1 MSKAFLIVLFWML
14 GILSSAGASER
25 GKTYYVDSEKGDD
38 RNHGLSEARPKKS
51 LPMVEPGKFGPGDR
65 ILLKR
70 GSVFQGVLKVSASGS
85 AMYPLI
91 ISSYG
96 EGEKA
101 RIEGPDSS
109 MAAIH
114 VYNAAYVQ
122 LSDLEVVNQGRE
134 RLAGRSG
141 VRLEIEDFG
150 EARGIVLS
158 GLDIR
163 DVNGSLVKAEGG
175 GAGIL
180 VINKGKKKV
189 SVFHDL
195 RIINNTIRRCERN
208 GIIFSSEYYRRD
220 NWHPGKGL
228 IIRGNLI
235 EEVPGD
241 GIVPIGYDG
250 ALIEYNVMRKGTD
263 LLPVGEAAA
272 GIWPWS
278 CDNTVVQFNEVSGHR
293 AHWDGQ
299 GFDSDYNS
307 RNTLIQYNYSH
318 DNDGGFLLI
327 CDNGSEGY
335 PYNQGNTGTTVR
347 FNISVNDGIRK
358 RKARNGQM
366 FSPAIHLAGPVD
378 SVLVHDNIIY
388 LGAKE
393 LSEADRTMVLADSWD
408 GVPQRVRLVNNI
420 FCSEEE
426 SGLRIDPA
434 SDEMEFAD
442 NQWYGSFKAG
452 GGVSA
457 DEGVGELRDMKT
469 RILELLRVNNDGA
482 YPILLIDTLRLHK
495 LFIKK

>member
-1 MSKAFLIVLFWML
+1 ML
-14 GILSSAGASER
+14 GVLSSADAAQR
-25 GKTYYVDSEKGDD
+25 GKTYYFDSGKGDD
-38 RNHGLSEARPKKS
+38 RNSGLSESRPKKS
-51 LPMVEPGKFGPGDR
+51 LPVIEPGKFGAGDR

-70 GSVFQGVLKVSASGS
+70 GSVFQGHLKVTASGS

-101 RIEGPDSS
+101 RIEGLDSS
-109 MAAIH
+109 MAAIY

-122 LSDLEVVNQGRE
+122 LKDLEVVNQGRE
-134 RLAGRSG
+134 RLARRSG
-141 VRLEIEDFG
+141 VRLEIENFG
-150 EARGIVLS
+150 EARGMLLS

-180 VINKGKKKV
+180 VINKGKKKI

-195 RIINNTIRRCERN
+195 KILNNTIRRCERN

-250 ALIEYNVMRKGTD
+250 ALIEYNVMQKGTD

-278 CDNTVVQFNEVSGHR
+278 CDNTVIQFNEVSGHR

-327 CDNGSEGY
+327 CDNGSESY
-335 PYNQGNTGTTVR
+335 PYNQGNSGTTVR
-347 FNISVNDGIRK
+347 FNISVNDGIRT

-388 LGAKE
+388 LGVKE
-393 LSEADRTMVLADSWD
+393 LSEADRTMVLADSW
-408 GVPQRVRLVNNI
+408 GGLPGKVRLVNNI

-434 SDEMEFAD
+434 SDEVEFEG
-442 NQWYGSFKAG
+442 NRWYGKFQKEGTVPADVGALGDIKAQ
-452 GGVSA
+452 
-457 DEGVGELRDMKT
+457 
-469 RILELLRVNNDGA
+469 ILDLLRANNDEA
-482 YPILLIDTLRLHK
+482 YPILLIDTLRLHN
-495 LFIKK
+495 FISEN

>member
-1 MSKAFLIVLFWML
+1 MRVLLLIISFLIAS
-14 GILSSAGASER
+14 LSSADAAQR
-25 GKTYYVDSEKGDD
+25 GKTYYFDSEKGND
-38 RNHGLSEARPKKS
+38 RNTGLSESRPKKS
-51 LPMVEPGKFGPGDR
+51 LPLVEPGKFGAGDR

-70 GSVFQGVLKVSASGS
+70 GSVFQGELRVTASGS

-101 RIEGPDSS
+101 RIEGLDSS

-122 LSDLEVVNQGRE
+122 LKDLEIVNRGGE
-134 RLAGRSG
+134 RMPGRSG
-141 VRLEIEDFG
+141 VRLEIDDFG
-150 EARGIVLS
+150 EARGMLLS
-158 GLDIR
+158 GLDVR

-180 VINKGKKKV
+180 IINKGKKKV

-195 RIINNTIRRCERN
+195 QIINNTIRRCERN

-220 NWHPGKGL
+220 NWHPGRGL

-278 CDNTVVQFNEVSGHR
+278 CDNTVIQFNEVSGHR

-327 CDNGSEGY
+327 CDFGSEGH

-378 SVLVHDNIIY
+378 SVLIHDNIIY
-388 LGAKE
+388 LTEKE
-393 LSEADRTMVLADSWD
+393 HPEADRTMVLADSWG

-426 SGLRIDPA
+426 SEHRIDPA
-434 SDEMEFAD
+434 SAMVEFAD
-442 NQWYGSFKAG
+442 NRWYR
-452 GGVSA
+452 
-457 DEGVGELRDMKT
+457 GELDDINA
-469 RILELLRVNNDGA
+469 RILDLLRIKNDGA
-482 YPILLIDTLRLHK
+482 YPILVIDTLRLHN
-495 LFIKK
+495 FINKK